1 MSNLLHICLYN
12 LEPEASEELQGHIS
26 NLNFVRLTAEVSTPE
41 DLAAVLENDD
51 ANVVFFHLDPN
62 PAAVVEVIELVSTS
76 YPGVALLAASH
87 QTDPHS
93 ILEPMRAGCDQFV
106 CEPIDSSDL
115 AQVIGKLA
123 TKRLS
128 GAIKSRCICVVSP
141 SGGSGATSIACN
153 LAMEIGKAS
162 ERPCALVDADL
173 QFGDCAM
180 NFDCDPKYTLFDL
193 AESVSRL
200 DQSLIESTAVALP
213 NNVSLLSRP
222 KALDQEEIFT
232 PDVMHRIVEQLTG
245 AYENIVIDLPNEL
258 NHRSAAILR
267 QADLVLVVCQ
277 LLVPNIR
284 NTGRYVEALTRIGLP
299 DDRVEVVLNRCDGRS
314 GRVATKDVEA
324 AINKAVYATIP
335 NDFQFVARSI
345 DFGRPIA
352 ALDERNPVRTAI
364 RKIAGQ
370 ILAKSGAS
378 GQAEPAKDERGFFG
392 RLLTR

>member
-12 LEPEASEELQGHIS
+12 LDPEASPELRDQLS

-41 DLAAVLENDD
+41 QLATVLENDE
-51 ANVVFFHLDPN
+51 ANVVFFHLDPD
-62 PAAVVEVIELVSTS
+62 PSSVVEVIEQVSTI
-76 YPGVALLAASH
+76 YPGVATVAASER
-87 QTDPHS
+87 TDPHS

-106 CEPIDSSDL
+106 CKPIDPADL
-115 AQVIGKLA
+115 AQAIGKLA

-128 GAIKSRCICVVSP
+128 NSIKSRCICVVSP

-153 LAMEIGKAS
+153 LAMEIGLAS

-180 NFDCDPKYTLFDL
+180 NFDCDPKYTLYDL
-193 AESVSRL
+193 AESVSGL
-200 DQSLIESTAVALP
+200 DQSLIQSTAMSLSHNVALFA
-213 NNVSLLSRP
+213 RP
-222 KALDQEEIFT
+222 KSVDQDEQFT
-232 PDVMHRIVEQLTG
+232 PETMHRIVEQLTG
-245 AYENIVIDLPNEL
+245 AYENIVIDMPNEL
-258 NHRSAAILR
+258 SHRSAAVLR

-284 NTGRYVEALTRIGLP
+284 NTGRYVEALSRIGLP
-299 DDRVEVVLNRCDGRS
+299 EDRVEVILNRCDGRS

-324 AINKAVYATIP
+324 AINKPVFATIP

-352 ALDERNPVRTAI
+352 SLDERNPVRSAI

-370 ILAKSGAS
+370 LLAKSGGPCSEAPKV
-378 GQAEPAKDERGFFG
+378 QRGFLG